1 MKVTRACRKET
12 LTDVLNKTEE
22 KLALSQPV
30 NFGSL
35 EQNHTIIASSPS
47 NVPCIKVACVSM
59 HFLLLLLLLLRPLKH
74 STASTNKNV
83 LGPLGILASELPPAP
98 LP

>member
-1 MKVTRACRKET
+1 MHTKGESGRRKKSNTQTKVTRAWRKET

-47 NVPCIKVACVSM
+47 NVTCIKVACVSM
-59 HFLLLLLLLLRPLKH
+59 HFLLLLLLL
-74 STASTNKNV
+74 
-83 LGPLGILASELPPAP
+83 
-98 LP
+98 